1 MARKPKNEI
10 KTTPDYT
17 ISVDFR
23 PILDKVFGTRDN
35 PTTPEERAEA
45 MHALSLD
52 DQIAL
57 TAYLG
62 RRIQEFT
69 EICSLNL
76 RDIEEHPEN
85 EFPDKDCLI
94 GVVDKVTGEAVGGV
108 LVQTQTSVVRSTTKK
123 KVRDAVIDNLTA
135 AGILSDY
142 TRQTTEIQNDK
153 LFEAKA
159 NGSLPQSVA
168 SLLTE
173 TEEKKRVASFQKLA
187 APQEEEN

>member
-1 MARKPKNEI
+1 MARKAQNPVKN
-10 KTTPDYT
+10 TPDYT
-17 ISVDFR
+17 TAVDFA
-23 PILDKVFGTRDN
+23 PIFDKVFGSREN

-45 MHALSLD
+45 IHALPLN

-62 RRIQEFT
+62 RRIQEFSD
-69 EICSLNL
+69 ICSLVIQ
-76 RDIEEHPEN
+76 DIESRPETD
-85 EFPDKDCLI
+85 FPNDDCLI
-94 GVVDKVTGEAVGGV
+94 SIVDQTTSEVVGGV
-108 LVQTQTSVVRSTTKK
+108 SVKTQVSVVRSTSKK

-187 APQEEEN
+187 APQEEE